1 MCACGCVSVY
11 VPVGGGE
18 GRGGK
23 LTRAGDIGRL
33 RDTTENGGRSWSGVI
48 RQKLKLAELGR
59 KTAVS
64 G

>member
-1 MCACGCVSVY
+1 MCVHVGVSLCMY
-11 VPVGGGE
+11 LWGGW
-18 GRGGK
+18 GGK
-23 LTRAGDIGRL
+23 LTRAGGIGML

-59 KTAVS
+59 KRVVS

>member
-1 MCACGCVSVY
+1 MCVHVGVSPCMY
-11 VPVGGGE
+11 LWGGG